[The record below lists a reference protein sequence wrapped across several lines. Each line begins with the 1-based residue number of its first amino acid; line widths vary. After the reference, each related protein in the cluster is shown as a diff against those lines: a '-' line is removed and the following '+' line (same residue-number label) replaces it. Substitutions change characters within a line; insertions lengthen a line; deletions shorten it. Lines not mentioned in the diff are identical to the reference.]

1 MGLLDIRVSDKGEI
15 VLSGR
20 FDASQAAQA
29 ETFMAALTESRN
41 VDVSDLQYISSAG
54 LGVLLATQKRL
65 MATGHALR
73 LVNVRGHVLEVL
85 HYSGF
90 DQIFDIEAA
99 PPAS

>member
-1 MGLLDIRVSDKGEI
+1 MLDIRVGEKGEI

-20 FDASQAAQA
+20 FDASQAAKA
-29 ETFMAALTESRN
+29 ETFMSAVAESRN
-41 VDVSDLQYISSAG
+41 VDLGDLQYVSSAG

-65 MATGHALR
+65 MSSGHALR
-73 LVNVRGHVLEVL
+73 LVNVRGHVREVL

-90 DQIFDIEAA
+90 ERIFEIEAA

>member
-1 MGLLDIRVSDKGEI
+1 MLDIRVGEKGEI

-20 FDASQAAQA
+20 LDASQAAKA

-41 VDVSDLQYISSAG
+41 VDLGDLQYVSSAG

-65 MATGHALR
+65 MGSGHALR
-73 LVNVRGHVLEVL
+73 LVNVRGHVREVL

-90 DQIFDIEAA
+90 DQIFEIVPT
-99 PPAS
+99 PPA